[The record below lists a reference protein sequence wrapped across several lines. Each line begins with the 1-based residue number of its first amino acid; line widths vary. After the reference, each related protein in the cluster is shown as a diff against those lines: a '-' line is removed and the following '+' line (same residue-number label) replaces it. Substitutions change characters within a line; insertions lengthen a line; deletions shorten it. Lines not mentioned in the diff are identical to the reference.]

1 MVRGRFVKKHG
12 KLLMDKEYIIRDIR
26 KYAANIIKRGRGR
39 VEGQILMQGGGEMKA
54 WEMERDLRKSAKPRA
69 LTEEE
74 QSWDEISKME
84 QHEDASV
91 KILWHSEVP
100 GSAAPEKLIIGAVQ
114 SMENRGYDVTKAEE
128 FISAGLK
135 AYRQN
140 DMGELHRITSLI
152 FHELYNAKKD
162 PTSPYRNFKEYGSWQ
177 EFQKAAGSFERYEYD
192 VFSGEFEEKIYGG
205 WMAQICGGAL
215 GTALEGYT
223 TENLKQTFGQIDDY
237 VRKPNTYNDDIT
249 YELAFLKAFGSKGY
263 NVDSLHIAQ
272 EWVRLIPFGW
282 SAEDVAL
289 RNLRY
294 GIYPPES
301 GRFNNPY
308 SEWIGAQMRG
318 AICGMVS
325 PGDPFLAAELAW
337 KDGVI
342 SHHNNGVL
350 GEVFN
355 AILCSLAFVKCD
367 IMEIVQDCI
376 GLLPQDSEYYHVVK
390 YAFDQCMLFDDWQ
403 AAWANC
409 ENKFERYNWVHAYP
423 NAAAEVV
430 ALWFGN
436 GDFDRTMKIIAQE
449 GQDVDC
455 NAAQIAAVVGI
466 MKGPAA
472 LSEKWTYPIGN
483 ELVTYMREMKK
494 LKINELADWTAACV
508 RKAAKGDS

>member
-1 MVRGRFVKKHG
+1 M
-12 KLLMDKEYIIRDIR
+12 
-26 KYAANIIKRGRGR
+26 R
-39 VEGQILMQGGGEMKA
+39 VKA
-54 WEMERDLRKSAKPRA
+54 WEMERDLRKNAKPRV
-69 LTEEE
+69 LSEEE
-74 QSWDEISKME
+74 QTWDEISNLEK
-84 QHEDASV
+84 QADASV

-100 GSAAPEKLIIGAVQ
+100 GSGAPEKLIIGAVQ

-128 FISAGLK
+128 LIPEGLK
-135 AYRQN
+135 AYREN
-140 DMGELHRITSLI
+140 DMAELHRITSMI

-162 PTSPYRNFKEYGSWQ
+162 PASPYWSFTEYDSW
-177 EFQKAAGSFERYEYD
+177 EKFQNAAGPFERHEYD
-192 VFSGEFEEKIYGG
+192 IFSREFEEKIYAG
-205 WMAQICGGAL
+205 WMGQICGGAL

-223 TENLKQTFGQIDDY
+223 AEKLQEVFGEINGY

-249 YELAFLKAFGSKGY
+249 YELAFLKAFERRGY
-263 NVDSLHIAQ
+263 DADSQDFAQQWIA
-272 EWVRLIPFGW
+272 LIPFGW

-301 GRFNNPY
+301 GIFNNPY

-318 AICGMVS
+318 AICGMVA
-325 PGDPFLAAELAW
+325 PGDPRLAAELAW

-350 GEVFN
+350 GEIFN
-355 AILCSLAFVKCD
+355 AVMCSLAFVKND
-367 IMEIVQDCI
+367 ARKIVEDAVKLI
-376 GLLPQDSEYYHVVK
+376 PEDSEYYQVVK
-390 YAFDQCMLFDDWQ
+390 YALDQCLLSGDWRL
-403 AAWANC
+403 AWGNC
-409 ENKFERYNWVHAYP
+409 EKRLEKYNWVHAYP

-436 GDFDRTMKIIAQE
+436 GDFDRTMKIVAEE

-472 LSEKWTYPIGN
+472 LSEKWTCPIGD

-494 LKINELADWTAACV
+494 LNIRELSAWTIKCV
-508 RKAAKGDS
+508 RKAAEGDR